1 MFCDFVRNMNN
12 QKGRLPTPV
21 KTTVLIWQ
29 SSGKGKCKTKIQ
41 KQHLNKYCNER
52 SSSSNCPGML
62 VWDEGGDEDGWGLK
76 EEVEGGCW
84 RFRLDVGGYRWMLLL
99 LLLLASRVWCC
110 LLCVGGRDTGWA
122 PVVTTPVHQQ
132 DRYSSAQ
139 LSCDSWQ
146 LHRSLTDTST
156 LVITVNN
163 NTVNIGLNHA

>member
-1 MFCDFVRNMNN
+1 
-12 QKGRLPTPV
+12 
-21 KTTVLIWQ
+21 
-29 SSGKGKCKTKIQ
+29 
-41 KQHLNKYCNER
+41 
-52 SSSSNCPGML
+52 ML
-62 VWDEGGDEDGWGLK
+62 
-76 EEVEGGCW
+76 
-84 RFRLDVGGYRWMLLL
+84 LLL